1 MGEYQKAFYGLVM
14 DTQLVDITKFNLIYS
29 TITIV
34 MQNAN

>member
-14 DTQLVDITKFNLIYS
+14 DTQLVDTPEFNLIYS
-29 TITIV
+29 TVTIV